1 MPRHCYG
8 LGFRASFVW
17 LGCALESFR
26 VLKCSGFGAVKG
38 LCGFRTSDIHIYIYI
53 SLPAGLQTFFDSL
66 VTCIP
71 FFGFGALL
79 VWLRC

>member
-17 LGCALESFR
+17 LGCALESVR
-26 VLKCSGFGAVKG
+26 DLGLLRGFAG
-38 LCGFRTSDIHIYIYI
+38 LGPPIYIYI
-53 SLPAGLQTFFDSL
+53 YLPAGLQTFFDSL